1 MKSNITFKVIT
12 PFFIGSG
19 EEYYPQDYF
28 IDDRFYFIDRDKF
41 FKYIEQKGL
50 FEEFLKVSE
59 DIYELLDFIDS
70 NFQKDLAKDVIDID
84 YGVSDELLDTISRP
98 VSAFI
103 KDKFYFKPFIPGSS
117 LKGVIRTALLD
128 YKIDKFKDDEE
139 VKRVINQ
146 IKKERCSK
154 KLNQLYKNL
163 ETIIFCNANKNN
175 RGYLQYDAKKD
186 ILKAL
191 FVDDLKPIDYKLK
204 IIKPKNRPYKKNK
217 DNLIPVIIE
226 ALINGEFI
234 GEIRID
240 NNLLNFDFNL
250 KNNRYFRNE
259 PLSLELVKKSL
270 KHFYMKIIDIEKNRF
285 RAETPSYEEYL
296 IKIGKF
302 SGAGSKSLND
312 LRQIFIKQI
321 QKCFNYQLSVWIDEN
336 ENALGWGKLIFKE

>member
-1 MKSNITFKVIT
+1 MKSNIIFKVIT
-12 PFFIGSG
+12 PIFISSG

-59 DIYELLDFIDS
+59 DIYELLDFIDN

-84 YGVSDELLDTISRP
+84 DGVADELLDTISRP

-128 YKIDKFKDDEE
+128 YKINKFKDDEE

-204 IIKPKNRPYKKNK
+204 IIKPKNRPYKDE
-217 DNLIPVIIE
+217 DNEIPVILE
-226 ALINGEFI
+226 SLIDGEFR
-234 GEIRID
+234 GEVKID
-240 NNLLNFDFNL
+240 ENLLNLDKNL
-250 KNNRYFRNE
+250 RNNIYFKDE
-259 PLSLELVKKSL
+259 PLSIDLIKKSL
-270 KHFYMKIIDIEKNRF
+270 KDFYTKIIDIEKNRF
-285 RAETPSYEEYL
+285 RAEIPSYEEYL

-312 LRQIFIKQI
+312 LRQISIRQIK
-321 QKCFNYQLSVWIDEN
+321 KCFDYQLSVWIDEN
-336 ENALGWGKLIFKE
+336 ENALGWGKLIFN